1 MICKKCGNEI
11 LEGEKFCGK
20 CGNKVIRK
28 TKIKIFIVIFAI
40 IISIVVGN
48 LGILY
53 FYGKDIKV
61 GKITINNPIPNLGI
75 TNRYLTNNFKESGF
89 DQFDDVDVKI
99 LAITDI
105 EYNNF
110 SKLVLANATTT
121 LNGEKHSSVGL
132 LLVNRKENIVDSFTI
147 NNNIIWILNGINSN
161 SRQNQ
166 KEVLEICAQYI
177 QNYGTDFLENIE
189 DDNFKKIT
197 KDISNI
203 VGLEQARQYVK
214 NGMTKN
220 TNTNLEYKILF
231 EKGSAL
237 AKYVAFYTEG
247 LQYNSRYPIDER
259 TYKYLEKDYSNK
271 STLNAF
277 EYVYGPAYTFIKQ
290 YEIYSISDS
299 SKLIGSY
306 NNLETAKNKLE
317 VEE

>member
-132 LLVNRKENIVDSFTI
+132 LF
-147 NNNIIWILNGINSN
+147 
-161 SRQNQ
+161 
-166 KEVLEICAQYI
+166 
-177 QNYGTDFLENIE
+177 F
-189 DDNFKKIT
+189 
-197 KDISNI
+197 
-203 VGLEQARQYVK
+203 
-214 NGMTKN
+214 
-220 TNTNLEYKILF
+220 
-231 EKGSAL
+231 
-237 AKYVAFYTEG
+237 
-247 LQYNSRYPIDER
+247 
-259 TYKYLEKDYSNK
+259 
-271 STLNAF
+271 
-277 EYVYGPAYTFIKQ
+277 
-290 YEIYSISDS
+290 S
-299 SKLIGSY
+299 SCHHPWCHY
-306 NNLETAKNKLE
+306 REWF
-317 VEE
+317 